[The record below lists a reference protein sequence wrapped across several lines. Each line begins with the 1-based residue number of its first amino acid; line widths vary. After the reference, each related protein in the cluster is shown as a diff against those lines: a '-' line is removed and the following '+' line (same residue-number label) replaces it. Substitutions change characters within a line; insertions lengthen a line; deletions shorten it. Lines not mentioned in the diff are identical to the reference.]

1 MFSPLAVVCV
11 VLLLV
16 CEGQSLEPGASKA
29 LVSLRAAYPGAIGN
43 VFKDQQGVLRARL
56 RNGGEEI
63 LRYEKQRSHAD
74 RVAAPSLL
82 DILHQSYPSNLD
94 FEAWPKNLDPG
105 RYRNDALL
113 KEVYGDTKSEVE
125 KGLVTIKFLDKSVRF
140 QSRNGAAEALKEVG
154 KEVAILLQTEPQLRK
169 YFQEMGGT
177 FNWRKIA
184 GTKRLS
190 SHSFGIA
197 IDLNPSLGAYWK
209 WERDQDRLGDMKH
222 RLAYPGKIVRIF
234 EKHGFI
240 WGGKWYHYD
249 LMHFEY
255 RPEFFPSRKV
265 PPSPKRGAD

>member
-1 MFSPLAVVCV
+1 MFSPLVVVCV

-16 CEGQSLEPGASKA
+16 CQGQSLDPGASKA
-29 LVSLRAAYPGAIGN
+29 LVSLRTAYPGTIGN
-43 VFKDQQGVLRARL
+43 VFKDQQGVVRARL

-63 LRYEKQRSHAD
+63 LHYQKQRSHAD

-82 DILHQSYPSNLD
+82 DILHQAYPSNLD
-94 FEAWPKNLDPG
+94 FEAWPRNLDPG

-113 KEVYGDTKSEVE
+113 KEVYGATKPEVE

-154 KEVAILLQTEPQLRK
+154 KEVAILLQAEPHLRK

-197 IDLNPSLGAYWK
+197 IDLNPSLGDYWK
-209 WERDQDRLGDMKH
+209 WERDQDRLGDMKR

-249 LMHFEY
+249 LMHFEC

-265 PPSPKRGAD
+265 PPSPERGAD